1 MIGHAAEPAQYDRDA
16 DRHEF
21 TVFMKEGGWCWYQD
35 PRAILHDGKLF
46 IGSVQGNGAGPALV
60 GVYDVAEDRPIGL
73 ATMNAR
79 FDHDDH
85 NSPVFHVCPDG
96 RVLAVY
102 ARHNRDRYHYS
113 RYTTLDSPLQ
123 WSDEQKHERVMAS
136 PRDNVTYMNLFE
148 IADGSL
154 AIFFRGINFDPSF
167 VTSNDCG
174 ETWNEPVHFFQSE
187 VGGRHRPYARYTG
200 GDDGTVHVAITD
212 AHPRDY
218 GNSIYYFCFRDGQ
231 FFSADN
237 TRIKSLERDGP
248 LRPSE
253 TERVYQGT
261 GKPGR
266 GPILSAEGAAWTS
279 SIAIDKQGHP
289 HIGYTVYRSNQD
301 QRYRIASWN
310 GEQWIDREVAFGG
323 NCLYDREASYTG
335 LITLDPVDPTFVVI
349 STDVDPST
357 GKDLNGQ
364 HEIYRAQL
372 SPADNVET
380 IQWTPI
386 THDSHVKNIRPV
398 IVRDETRRVIL
409 WNRGDFQTYTN
420 YQLDT
425 VGLIETK

>member
-1 MIGHAAEPAQYDRDA
+1 
-16 DRHEF
+16 
-21 TVFMKEGGWCWYQD
+21 
-35 PRAILHDGKLF
+35 
-46 IGSVQGNGAGPALV
+46 
-60 GVYDVAEDRPIGL
+60 
-73 ATMNAR
+73 
-79 FDHDDH
+79 
-85 NSPVFHVCPDG
+85 
-96 RVLAVY
+96 
-102 ARHNRDRYHYS
+102 
-113 RYTTLDSPLQ
+113 
-123 WSDEQKHERVMAS
+123 QKHERVMAS

-148 IADGSL
+148 LADRSL

-174 ETWNEPVHFFQSE
+174 KTWSEPIHFFQSE

-218 GNSIYYFCFRDGQ
+218 GNSIYYFRFRDGQ
-231 FFSADN
+231 FFAADN
-237 TRIKSLERDGP
+237 TPIKSLAEDGP

-261 GKPGR
+261 GAPGR
-266 GPILSAEGAAWTS
+266 GPMLSAEGAAWTS

-301 QRYRIASWN
+301 QRYRIASFN

-323 NCLYDREASYTG
+323 KCLYDREASYTG

-364 HEIYRAQL
+364 HEIYRAQV
-372 SPADNVET
+372 SPTDNVET
-380 IQWTPI
+380 IQWTAI
-386 THDSHVKNIRPV
+386 THDSPVKNIRPV
-398 IVRDETRRVIL
+398 ILSDEKRRVIL
-409 WNRGDFQTYTN
+409 WNRGDFQTYTD

-425 VGLIETK
+425 VGLIEMK